1 MLKTCKIEDNE
12 QSESRNLRNE
22 QLKRWVTWTVET
34 IKETSKA
41 KGKTEKLAVKK
52 ENHGIRYVKSVSF
65 NTYCILQA
73 RRISAKFLLQKPNLR
88 RIATIK
94 CEKSQLA
101 KCSCN
106 PTQVGI
112 VNLRRIELRPA

>member
-22 QLKRWVTWTVET
+22 QLKGWVTRPVET

-41 KGKTEKLAVKK
+41 KGKTGKLTAKK
-52 ENHGIRYVKSVSF
+52 ENHGIRCVNWMPF

-73 RRISAKFLLQKPNLR
+73 RRISAKFLLQKPSLR

-106 PTQVGI
+106 PTQVGV
-112 VNLRRIELRPA
+112 VNLRRIGLRPA

>member
-22 QLKRWVTWTVET
+22 QLKGWVTWTVET

-41 KGKTEKLAVKK
+41 KGKTGKLTAKK
-52 ENHGIRYVKSVSF
+52 KNNGIRYVNLMQF

-73 RRISAKFLLQKPNLR
+73 
-88 RIATIK
+88 
-94 CEKSQLA
+94 
-101 KCSCN
+101 
-106 PTQVGI
+106 
-112 VNLRRIELRPA
+112 